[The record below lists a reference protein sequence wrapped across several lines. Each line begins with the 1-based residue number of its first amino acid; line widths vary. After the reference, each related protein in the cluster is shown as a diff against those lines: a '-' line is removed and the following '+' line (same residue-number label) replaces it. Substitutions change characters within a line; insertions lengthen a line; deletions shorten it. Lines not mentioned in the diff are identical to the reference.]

1 MLIVPVPPV
10 AAIPDASIVAPVPA
24 VTVTLPTDDVADIPV
39 TEIIV
44 PARAVT
50 LPNPLVRPVNA
61 TSDS

>member
-39 TEIIV
+39 TETIV
-44 PARAVT
+44 PARADT

-61 TSDS
+61 TS